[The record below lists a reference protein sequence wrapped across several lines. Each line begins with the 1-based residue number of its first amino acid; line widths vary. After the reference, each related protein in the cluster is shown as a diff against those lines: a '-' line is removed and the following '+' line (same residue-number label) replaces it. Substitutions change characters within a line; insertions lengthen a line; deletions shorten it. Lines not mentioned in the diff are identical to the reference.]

1 MAQNLKVLTPDE
13 VRQMDTL
20 QLVEA
25 HLSILEDSQDI
36 ESVRT
41 SAVALLNTDTGRAYV
56 ALNPVAL

>member
-20 QLVEA
+20 QFLEA
-25 HLSILEDSQDI
+25 HLSILEDSHDTK
-36 ESVRT
+36 SVRT